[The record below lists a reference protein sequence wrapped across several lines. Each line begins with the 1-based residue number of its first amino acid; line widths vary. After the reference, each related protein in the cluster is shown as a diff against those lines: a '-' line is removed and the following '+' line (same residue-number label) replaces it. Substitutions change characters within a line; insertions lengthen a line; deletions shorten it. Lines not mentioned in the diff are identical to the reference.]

1 MTKIDTVEFVVLPSR
16 SNKETCTTSSVK
28 KIKLTPFEEKM
39 VLPITFQKGQ
49 NDQSSMKSI
58 KDWIDSKYHIGDV
71 CFDKESPPGNSH
83 QLCSKKYWSSIGHDP
98 FESNNL

>member
-16 SNKETCTTSSVK
+16 NDKETCTTSSVK
-28 KIKLTPFEEKM
+28 KIKLMPFEEKM

-49 NDQSSMKSI
+49 NDQRSMKAI
-58 KDWIDSKYHIGDV
+58 KDWIDSKYRIGDV
-71 CFDKESPPGNSH
+71 CFDKESPPGNSR
-83 QLCSKKYWSSIGHDP
+83 QLCSTNYWSSIGHDP